1 LSRKSHLLGGVLCL
15 AGGYL
20 IGYTSGTQTLLKGF
34 LGGLNSFVRTVGLSG
49 LADGLTTTEWYLA
62 FGSVLIILGIL
73 LVVLGGGG
81 GGQPKPAK
89 QAEKKATAPP
99 TPVRPPGSCK
109 FCGAD
114 LKGSKTYCPSCGR
127 SQT

>member
-1 LSRKSHLLGGVLCL
+1 LSRRSRLIGGILCL

-20 IGYTSGTQTLLKGF
+20 IGYRSGTEAYLEGV
-34 LGGLNSFVRTVGLSG
+34 LGAINSSVNAVPFLSG
-49 LADGLTTTEWYLA
+49 VFNQLSTTEWYLTI
-62 FGSVLIILGIL
+62 GSVLVILGLL

-81 GGQPKPAK
+81 KAKESKQP
-89 QAEKKATAPP
+89 EKKAPAKAPA
-99 TPVRPPGSCK
+99 RPPGSCK